1 MKQHI
6 LQHLRGIGFCI
17 VGFVL
22 MIMFTACAGV
32 NGTGIG
38 TGSTVS
44 VTGSVQ
50 SVDTTND
57 TVTLSVQGQSITIK
71 GLTSAQVA
79 AIQPQVGKVYT
90 ITATQNSD
98 GSYSITNGSNPVN
111 DDSTTGVTQGIQT
124 ETPNNDGAPGVNE
137 PGSIVFVG
145 KVQSV
150 TSSNI
155 VASMPNGQSL
165 SMSIVN
171 GQTDMSDFN
180 GVLPSQGQMINVEAT
195 ANSDGS
201 FMATKLGVADSGDLQ
216 VQNVVDYQGVTTSAV
231 SSDNVIHLKVGN
243 KSFSFT
249 INSATDLGD
258 FNNNAQSIGTNLSV
272 KVEVLFQ
279 GATGTVQQVSN

>member
-22 MIMFTACAGV
+22 MVMFTACAGV
-32 NGTGIG
+32 NGTG

-57 TVTLSVQGQSITIK
+57 TVTLNVQGQSITIK

-79 AIQPQVGKVYT
+79 AIQPHVGKVYT
-90 ITATQNSD
+90 ISATQSSD
-98 GSYSITNGSNPVN
+98 GSYTITNGSNPIN

-124 ETPNNDGAPGVNE
+124 ETPNNDGTPGVNE
-137 PGSIVFVG
+137 PGSIAFVG

-155 VASMPNGQSL
+155 VVSMPNGQSL

-243 KSFSFT
+243 QSYSFT
-249 INSATDLGD
+249 LSSATDLGD

>member
-32 NGTGIG
+32 NGTG

-50 SVDTTND
+50 SVDTANGSI
-57 TVTLSVQGQSITIK
+57 TLSVQGQSITIK
-71 GLTSAQVA
+71 GLTSTQVA

-98 GSYSITNGSNPVN
+98 GSYNITNGSNPVN
-111 DDSTTGVTQGIQT
+111 DDSTPGVTQGIQT

-137 PGSIVFVG
+137 PGSISFVG
-145 KVQSV
+145 KVQSA
-150 TSSNI
+150 TSSSI
-155 VASMPNGQSL
+155 VVSMPNGQNL

-171 GQTDMSDFN
+171 GQTDLSDFN
-180 GVLPSQGQMINVEAT
+180 GVLPSQGQMVKVDAT
-195 ANSDGS
+195 ANSNGS
-201 FMATKLGVADSGDLQ
+201 FTATKLGVADNGDLQ
-216 VQNVVDYQGVTTSAV
+216 VQNVVNYQGVTTSAV

-243 KSFSFT
+243 QSFSFT

-258 FNNNAQSIGTNLSV
+258 FNNNAQSIGTNQTIKL
-272 KVEVLFQ
+272 EVLFQ
-279 GATGTVQQVSN
+279 GATGTVQKVSN